1 VPPAA
6 VVAVPELAVLAQLP
20 VVAVVLVLLAR
31 LALLVQL
38 PVVAVVLALLA
49 PLPLLV
55 LLPLKAQLLL
65 RAQAPLEVAVAQEAA
80 ELQRS
85 FSAAMAGVL
94 PLPEP
99 PMYSPAL
106 RSRRNP
112 QRHPCPLT

>member
-1 VPPAA
+1 VA
-6 VVAVPELAVLAQLP
+6 VVAVPELPVLAQ
-20 VVAVVLVLLAR
+20 R
-31 LALLVQL
+31 

-49 PLPLLV
+49 FLSPLPLLA

-65 RAQAPLEVAVAQEAA
+65 RAQAPLEVAVAQEAV

>member
-1 VPPAA
+1 VA
-6 VVAVPELAVLAQLP
+6 VVAVPELPVLAPLP
-20 VVAVVLVLLAR
+20 VVAVL
-31 LALLVQL
+31 
-38 PVVAVVLALLA
+38 LALLA

-55 LLPLKAQLLL
+55 LLPLKAELLLLMLLPLKAELLL
-65 RAQAPLEVAVAQEAA
+65 RAQAPLEVAVAQEAV